1 MIDKIKY
8 FIYRIGGQRGKEL
21 LTVLKG
27 ILFEIRYVRRATLM
41 PSPNANVFHFVF
53 DPHYSHPGLADRL
66 KAILG
71 CYYIA
76 KQNGYSFK
84 IVWRE
89 PFPLSD
95 FLSESRVRWQCDGHG
110 PAYSIRN
117 TRFFIYSGLRKGL
130 GCKLRPNKEYVCCC
144 YKGDDLFYVN
154 GVSDFD
160 KRFGSLFNELFQPSD
175 MMRRLLAG
183 TGLTAKGYVSVHAR
197 FVNAL
202 GQFESSKYPIL
213 PVERQKDLLSRC
225 RAAVGRVA
233 EDTDLPVV
241 IFSDSKRFL
250 REVEDLPVIVLD
262 SDSIC
267 HLSKTSDFSAFAKT
281 FLDFFVI
288 SQSKKLY
295 RLCAPE
301 LYATNFSLY
310 ASFAGNTEEED
321 IQV

>member
-1 MIDKIKY
+1 MVDKINY
-8 FIYRIGGQRGKEL
+8 FIYRLGGQKGKEL

-27 ILFEIRYVRRATLM
+27 RL
-41 PSPNANVFHFVF
+41 F

-89 PFPLSD
+89 PFPLGD
-95 FLSESRVRWQCDGHG
+95 FLSESQVRWQCDGNG

-130 GCKLRPNKEYVCCC
+130 DCKLRPNKEYVCCC

-154 GVSDFD
+154 GVSDSD
-160 KRFGSLFNELFQPSD
+160 KR
-175 MMRRLLAG
+175 
-183 TGLTAKGYVSVHAR
+183 
-197 FVNAL
+197 
-202 GQFESSKYPIL
+202 
-213 PVERQKDLLSRC
+213 
-225 RAAVGRVA
+225 
-233 EDTDLPVV
+233 
-241 IFSDSKRFL
+241 
-250 REVEDLPVIVLD
+250 
-262 SDSIC
+262 
-267 HLSKTSDFSAFAKT
+267 
-281 FLDFFVI
+281 FVI

-310 ASFAGNTEEED
+310 ASFAGNTDEED